1 MVSYASTE
9 EGETMRDWT
18 GDINRF
24 YATIYKCRKE
34 RRTKDVRARIPE
46 EEWSRK
52 RYLHPSMLE
61 TALAHGII
69 EARKWQPKRNAVL
82 PPGFETVVNWISY
95 NVRNKFGSDQI
106 VLLSLDEVVELLRK
120 WAGDS
125 SEFRQWEEDGILDG
139 EMAFADA
146 AFWID
151 GEALLMETT
160 AEEVAEAYAAKE

>member
-1 MVSYASTE
+1 
-9 EGETMRDWT
+9 MRDWT

-34 RRTKDVRARIPE
+34 RKTKDVRARIPE
-46 EEWSRK
+46 EEWARR

-69 EARKWQPKRNAVL
+69 EARKWQPKRNSVL

-95 NVRNKFGSDQI
+95 NVRKEFGSDQKV
-106 VLLSLDEVVELLRK
+106 VLLSLDDVMGLLRK

-125 SEFRQWEEDGILDG
+125 AEFRQWEEADILDG
-139 EMAFADA
+139 EMALVDA

-151 GEALLMETT
+151 SEALLMETT
-160 AEEVAEAYAAKE
+160 AEEVAAAYAEAGNRAVN